1 MIIVNNLKA
10 ILSELPA
17 GIKLVCVSKN
27 HSLNDI
33 LLIYNNGHKIFGE
46 NKVQELLDKHELL
59 PKDIEWHFIGHLQT
73 NKVKYIVPFV
83 SLIHSVDSFTLLSEI
98 NRQAVKNGRII
109 DCLLQF
115 HISEEETKYGLS
127 FEEACEML
135 KFPSWHEIK
144 NIRIKGV
151 MGMATF
157 TDNETR
163 VSKEFKA
170 LHEIFIALKTGFFR
184 DADEFKEISM
194 GMSDDYRLAFKE
206 GSTIVRIG
214 TGIFGQRV

>member
-1 MIIVNNLKA
+1 MIIINNLKA

-17 GIKLVCVSKN
+17 WIKLVCVSKN
-27 HSLNDI
+27 HSVDDI

-46 NKVQELLDKHELL
+46 NKVQELLDKKELL

-83 SLIHSVDSFTLLSEI
+83 SVIHSVDSFTLLSEI
-98 NRQAVKNGRII
+98 NRQAVRNGCII

-115 HISEEETKYGLS
+115 HIAEEETKYGLS
-127 FEEACEML
+127 YEEACEML
-135 KFPSWHEIK
+135 KLPSRYEIN

-157 TDNETR
+157 TDNETQ

-170 LHEIFIALKTGFFR
+170 LHEIFIALKTEFFR
-184 DADEFKEISM
+184 NEDEFKEISM
-194 GMSDDYRLAFKE
+194 GMSDDYRLAIKQ